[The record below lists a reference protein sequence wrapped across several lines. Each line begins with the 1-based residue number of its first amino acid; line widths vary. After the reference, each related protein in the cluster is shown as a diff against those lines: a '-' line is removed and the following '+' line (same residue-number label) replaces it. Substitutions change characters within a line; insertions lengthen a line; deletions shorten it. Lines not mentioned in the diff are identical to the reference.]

1 MLFRLILLALAGIY
15 YIAYKVH
22 HRFCLRQ
29 GKPLT
34 HARLVIV
41 GSHLA
46 GGAGKTPF
54 CAWLAQHLHNG
65 TFGTPYKNIAILC
78 HKAAQDEAMMLRNKL
93 PFATVVATGNRY
105 RTAHELDRD
114 FDVIICDDGFEDT
127 RLVGATV
134 IRLDRDVRGN
144 VPGDVPGDVP
154 ENTPDKI
161 LPRRIRDLVPAGKYR
176 SLAQDHEKPALALGP
191 ADIRFRISG
200 IVNAAGTTCP
210 ALPIAVCG
218 IGDPERFRSDLDAY
232 GTPPARLVAAPD
244 HCKNFE
250 TLLLEAIRDGQC
262 AVITEKD
269 AARLSEGTVQNS
281 SVFVARQE
289 TSVSDE
295 AFEAISALF
304 SK

>member
-1 MLFRLILLALAGIY
+1 MQKTNTRKLCVLAVLCAMQVVLSR
-15 YIAYKVH
+15 IA
-22 HRFCLRQ
+22 
-29 GKPLT
+29 
-34 HARLVIV
+34 AINV
-41 GSHLA
+41 GDYLKIS
-46 GGAGKTPF
+46 
-54 CAWLAQHLHNG
+54 
-65 TFGTPYKNIAILC
+65 FGFI
-78 HKAAQDEAMMLRNKL
+78 
-93 PFATVVATGNRY
+93 
-105 RTAHELDRD
+105 
-114 FDVIICDDGFEDT
+114 
-127 RLVGATV
+127 
-134 IRLDRDVRGN
+134 
-144 VPGDVPGDVP
+144 
-154 ENTPDKI
+154 
-161 LPRRIRDLVPAGKYR
+161 
-176 SLAQDHEKPALALGP
+176 
-191 ADIRFRISG
+191 
-200 IVNAAGTTCP
+200 
-210 ALPIAVCG
+210 PIAVCG

>member
-22 HRFCLRQ
+22 HLFCLRQ

-114 FDVIICDDGFEDT
+114 FDIIVCDDGFEDT

-134 IRLDRDVRGN
+134 IRLDRDV
-144 VPGDVPGDVP
+144 
-154 ENTPDKI
+154 